1 MARAEDL
8 RDAGDQLRLRGVL
21 SAFVPD
27 RDAPAPWLLA
37 AVAAL
42 ATVFAL
48 SWTAALFGRGL
59 DWSDLRS
66 VVIVTLAV
74 GLAAARPWRRG

>member
-1 MARAEDL
+1 LSEPAEPG
-8 RDAGDQLRLRGVL
+8 RGAG
-21 SAFVPD
+21 
-27 RDAPAPWLLA
+27 PWLIA

-59 DWSDLRS
+59 DGSDLRS

-74 GLAAARPWRRG
+74 GVAAARPWRRG

>member
-1 MARAEDL
+1 V
-8 RDAGDQLRLRGVL
+8 GGQLRLRGVL
-21 SAFVPD
+21 SAFVPT
-27 RDAPAPWLLA
+27 REGPSAWLIA

-59 DWSDLRS
+59 DGSDLRS

-74 GLAAARPWRRG
+74 GIVAARPWRRR

>member
-1 MARAEDL
+1 LSERGPVARDL
-8 RDAGDQLRLRGVL
+8 
-21 SAFVPD
+21 
-27 RDAPAPWLLA
+27 APWLVA

-48 SWTAALFGRGL
+48 SWTAAQGGRGL
-59 DWSDLRS
+59 DWSDFRS

-74 GLAAARPWRRG
+74 GIAGAKMSRR